1 MTVRFLLCAI
11 IFVAPLVAQDRN
23 VHAQPFM
30 SNGISVSRANGMKS
44 DILTVGVAAIVP
56 ISKKFFARPI
66 VAAGRSFAIDPPKP
80 VLSVPV
86 FQAGALLG
94 YHATKRFSPVAG
106 FVEAM
111 QFPKTGVNL
120 YLPTLVISTATRVYG
135 HWGIYT
141 PFTVNAKSYGLAIQL
156 GYTK

>member
-1 MTVRFLLCAI
+1 MTARFLLCAV
-11 IFVAPLVAQDRN
+11 IFAAPLVAQDQN
-23 VHAQPFM
+23 VHAQPFV
-30 SNGISVSRANGMKS
+30 SNGISVSRANGTKS
-44 DILTVGVAAIVP
+44 DVLTVGVAAIVP
-56 ISKKFFARPI
+56 ISGKFFARPV
-66 VAAGRSFAIDPPKP
+66 VAIGRSFAIDPLKP
-80 VLSVPV
+80 APSVPV

-120 YLPTLVISTATRVYG
+120 YLPTLVVSTATRVYG
-135 HWGIYT
+135 HWGIFT
-141 PFTVNAKSYGLAIQL
+141 PFTVNARSYGFAIQL